1 MGLPA
6 REAAARA
13 ALQICLLHQAFVLMG
28 NQVRL
33 NLRREIHHHN
43 HHDEKRRTAESERDV
58 KPGAHQLRGQ
68 TD

>member
-13 ALQICLLHQAFVLMG
+13 ALQIGLLHQAFVLMG

-33 NLRREIHHHN
+33 NLRREIHHYHYLSIYQ
-43 HHDEKRRTAESERDV
+43 DGK
-58 KPGAHQLRGQ
+58 
-68 TD
+68 